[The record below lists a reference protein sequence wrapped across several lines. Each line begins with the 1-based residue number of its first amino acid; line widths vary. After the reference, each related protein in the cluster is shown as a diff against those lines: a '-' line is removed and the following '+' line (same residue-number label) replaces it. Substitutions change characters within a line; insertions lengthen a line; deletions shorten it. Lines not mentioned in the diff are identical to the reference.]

1 MQSHY
6 EVLGVEPDADVDAI
20 KRAWHVKVLLLHP
33 DKHEGASEE
42 VRAAALTETRRVNDA
57 WGTLRDPLRRRRYD
71 LQLAQLIDAATATA
85 ADANSTGPRPT
96 TPQDESVPVVCGG
109 CNATQRVVGTADR
122 FLCTKCKT
130 TWRFVECTRCHERTT
145 VRERWGKWGCSRCG
159 WVYTS
164 YWGGA
169 VTRIKCVG
177 CKSATEVALGSPIF
191 HCRGCR
197 REYLRCECGA
207 YASFHVSVGRHWR
220 CPRCR
225 RRNLRAVDPETLQTR
240 SIQRFL
246 DARGIDTPGAASAL
260 AGRVGPDLD
269 GVARVGTN
277 GDEGVIAVAG
287 DRAALW
293 WTQQDHVEMLDL
305 REFNNV
311 DRRGRQITLRSTSRP
326 QLRILA
332 SNDEY
337 ADGWI
342 AHMVRLGAT
351 TTACLPHDQD
361 SRSKTNSRPR

>member
-1 MQSHY
+1 VQSHY
-6 EVLGVEPDADVDAI
+6 EVLGVEPTADVDVI

-33 DKHEGASEE
+33 DKHAGASEE

-57 WGTLRDPLRRRRYD
+57 WGTLRDPLRRHRYD
-71 LQLAQLIDAATATA
+71 LQLAHLVDAATA
-85 ADANSTGPRPT
+85 ADANSTGPRHT
-96 TPQDESVPVVCGG
+96 TRQDDAVHVVCAG
-109 CNATQRVVGTADR
+109 CDATQRVVGTAER

-130 TWRFVECTRCHERTT
+130 TWRFVVCTRCHERTT
-145 VRERWGKWGCSRCG
+145 VRERWGKWGCGCCG
-159 WVYTS
+159 SVYTS

-207 YASFHVSVGRHWR
+207 YTSFHVSVGRHWR
-220 CPRCR
+220 YPRCR
-225 RRNLRAVDPETLQTR
+225 RRNLRAVDPEVLQTR

-246 DARGIDTPGAASAL
+246 NARGIDTPGAARAL
-260 AGRVGPDLD
+260 AGRIGPDLD

-287 DRAALW
+287 DRAAVW
-293 WTQQDHVEMLDL
+293 WTQEDEVERLNL

-311 DRRGRQITLRSTSRP
+311 ERYGRRITLRSTSRP

-337 ADGWI
+337 ADGWMT
-342 AHMVRLGAT
+342 HMVGLGAT
-351 TTACLPHDQD
+351 ATAGVRDDQR
-361 SRSKTNSRPR
+361 SRSNTHGRSR